1 MREITVGELMSKAVI
16 TAVQDTPLR
25 EIVAI
30 QTARPGEAVPVIDA
44 SGRPVGMVSEADVLT
59 KLEFH
64 GGADMPPLLRG
75 AAARARWRKSAATT
89 AGELMTTPATCITPG
104 AGMTAAV
111 RALATATIPGLCVID
126 PSGRLVGTISR
137 GDTLRPF
144 LRDDVDLQAEIEW
157 ELVGHDRTPS
167 AISIQVM
174 NGIVTLDG
182 ALLLRSNVE
191 HACWRA
197 RRVPG
202 VVAVN
207 NHLRFQVDD
216 LMITGL

>member
-1 MREITVGELMSKAVI
+1 MREITVGDLMTRAVI
-16 TAVQDTPLR
+16 TAVRETSIR

-30 QTARPGEAVPVIDA
+30 QASRPGEAVPVIDA

-64 GGADMPPLLRG
+64 GGGDMPPLLCG

-89 AGELMTTPATCITPG
+89 AGEVMTAPATCIAPD
-104 AGMTAAV
+104 AGLTAAV
-111 RALATATIPGLCVID
+111 RTLATASVPGVCVID
-126 PSGRLVGTISR
+126 RMSRLVGTLSR
-137 GDTLRPF
+137 LDALRPF
-144 LRDDVDLQAEIEW
+144 LRDDVELQTEVEQEI
-157 ELVGHDRTPS
+157 VGRGRAQDTICVEVS
-167 AISIQVM
+167 D
-174 NGIVTLDG
+174 GIVTLDG
-182 ALLLRSNVE
+182 ALLLRSSAD
-191 HACWRA
+191 HACWRT

-207 NHLRFQVDD
+207 NRLRFQVDD

>member
-1 MREITVGELMSKAVI
+1 MREITVGDLMTRAVI
-16 TAVQDTPLR
+16 TAIRETSIR

-30 QTARPGEAVPVIDA
+30 QAARPGEAVPVIDA

-64 GGADMPPLLRG
+64 GGWDMPPLLRG

-89 AGELMTTPATCITPG
+89 AGEVMTAPATCIAPD
-104 AGMTAAV
+104 AGLTAAV
-111 RALATATIPGLCVID
+111 RALATASVPGLCVID
-126 PSGRLVGTISR
+126 PMSRLIGTVSR
-137 GDTLRPF
+137 LDMLRPF
-144 LRDDVDLQAEIEW
+144 LRDDVDLKTEVEQEI
-157 ELVGHDRTPS
+157 VGRGRAQDTICVEV
-167 AISIQVM
+167 AD
-174 NGIVTLDG
+174 GIVTLDG
-182 ALLLRSNVE
+182 ALLLRSSAD

-197 RRVPG
+197 RCVPG
-202 VVAVN
+202 VVAVD